1 MERTKMRAATE
12 RGFDAW
18 RAAMRWQRSV
28 DQALRPLGLTHTRF
42 LVLSAAAQACHE
54 QKDAVAQVLI
64 AERAGLD
71 AATTSGI
78 ARRLERD
85 GLIDRGPDGVDA
97 RHWRGLRSR
106 RGHDPP
112 RRAPPPGGPPPARF
126 FEDRR

>member
-97 RHWRGLRSR
+97 RHWRVLVTRAGYDAL
-106 RGHDPP
+106 
-112 RRAPPPGGPPPARF
+112 RRAAPAVDSAATRF